1 MKFKWDKKYL
11 FWGVTAFLV
20 IVCSILFFALVNRF
34 NDFTQLFKTI
44 LRVLSPFIYGFL
56 IAYLLNGPMGFF
68 EKRVFAAP
76 AKRIAK
82 GDARREFK
90 FRRQMAIV
98 VTHLLAMAI
107 VVGLLILVLPQLYF
121 SMEGLVTALPDY
133 AEAAIKWVNE
143 LPAGNKEIEAMITD
157 TIGSISEFLTNWI
170 NQSVLPQMDNIL
182 ASVTG
187 GIINVVKAVANVV
200 MGVVASFYIMYHKE
214 LFRAQAK
221 RCLYSL
227 FKPLTANRIME
238 EAGFIKKAFGDFLVG
253 NALDSLIIGIL
264 NYIFMLIAGMPYS
277 ALISV
282 IVGVTNML
290 PIFGPIIGGVPCVL
304 LLLLVDPMQGLVF
317 GIFTLVLQTMD
328 SQVIKPK
335 VLGGVSGLSGFW
347 IMFAILVFGGFFGL
361 WGMLLGVPILSVLYN
376 AIGRF
381 HRRRL
386 LRRGLPAETENY
398 EDVDIINPATNTPIY
413 RPGCGPMRKAEEN
426 DTEYVEEPLQDD
438 TAETQIYTDVPEQE
452 LPDELAEK
460 PAGGSEHGA

>member
-34 NDFTQLFKTI
+34 NDFTQLFKII

-56 IAYLLNGPMGFF
+56 IAYLLNGPMSFF
-68 EKRVFAAP
+68 EKHVFAAP
-76 AKRIAK
+76 AKKIAK

-90 FRRQMAIV
+90 FRRQMSIT
-98 VTHLLAMAI
+98 VTHLLSLAV
-107 VVGLLILVLPQLYF
+107 VVGLLWLVLPQLYF
-121 SMEGLVTALPDY
+121 SFEGLVVVLPDY
-133 AEAAIKWVNE
+133 ADRAIDWINR
-143 LPAGNKEIEAMITD
+143 LPAGNKEIEAMIAD

-187 GIINVVKAVANVV
+187 GIINAVKAVANVV

-277 ALISV
+277 ALTSV

-290 PIFGPIIGGVPCVL
+290 PIFGPIIGGVPCGL

-317 GIFTLVLQTMD
+317 GIFTLVLQTID
-328 SQVIKPK
+328 SQVIKPQ

-347 IMFAILVFGGFFGL
+347 IMFATLVFGGFFGL

-386 LRRGLPAETENY
+386 LQRGLPAETENY
-398 EDVDIINPATNTPIY
+398 EDVDIINPATNTPIS
-413 RPGCGPMRKAEEN
+413 RPGCGPERAAENVDE
-426 DTEYVEEPLQDD
+426 EYVEEQAQEQMPV
-438 TAETQIYTDVPEQE
+438 AEPDLDAPAQQPPESGEPTDS
-452 LPDELAEK
+452 D
-460 PAGGSEHGA
+460 

>member
-34 NDFTQLFKTI
+34 SDFAKIFKTI
-44 LRVLSPFIYGFL
+44 VRVLSPFIYGLL
-56 IAYLLNGPMGFF
+56 IAYLLNGPMVFF
-68 EKRVFAAP
+68 EKHVFAAP
-76 AKRIAK
+76 AKRIAR

-90 FRRQMAIV
+90 FRRKMSIV
-98 VTHLLAMAI
+98 VTHLLAMSV

-121 SMEGLVTALPDY
+121 SIEGLVAALPGY

-157 TIGSISEFLTNWI
+157 TIGSISQLLTDWI
-170 NQSVLPQMDNIL
+170 NKSVLPQLDSIL
-182 ASVTG
+182 ATVTG
-187 GIINVVKAVANVV
+187 GIISAVKAVANVV
-200 MGVVASFYIMYHKE
+200 IGVVASFYIMYHKE

-238 EAGFIKKAFGDFLVG
+238 EAGFVKKAFGDFLVG
-253 NALDSLIIGIL
+253 NSLDALIIGIV

-282 IVGVTNML
+282 IVGVTNMV
-290 PIFGPIIGGVPCVL
+290 PMFGPIIGGVPSVL
-304 LLLLVDPMQGLVF
+304 LVLLVDPMQGLIF
-317 GIFTLVLQTMD
+317 GIFTLVLQGID
-328 SQVIKPK
+328 GQVIKPK
-335 VLGGVSGLSGFW
+335 ILGGVSGLSGFW
-347 IMFAILVFGGFFGL
+347 VMFAILVFGGLFGIL
-361 WGMLLGVPILSVLYN
+361 GMLLGVPILSVLYN
-376 AIGRF
+376 AVGRF

-386 LRRGLPAETENY
+386 LQRGLPAETENY

-413 RPGCGPMRKAEEN
+413 RPGCEPVRQAEEESGE
-426 DTEYVEEPLQDD
+426 EYEDGAEEEESESEP
-438 TAETQIYTDVPEQE
+438 AVYTDDPE
-452 LPDELAEK
+452 AGK
-460 PAGGSEHGA
+460 PRDSGPEHND